1 MSLRASPYLGDLP
14 AQADEAIS
22 RIRHPYLDTPSSV
35 IYNILM
41 TLTPK
46 QFNKLATKE
55 DLKDFVTKDEMQ
67 NIKSDIIGAVDAVMV
82 KLDNI
87 EHAFV
92 SNLAAHDR
100 FKERISRLENYTGIN
115 QPKVKMANNS

>member
-1 MSLRASPYLGDLP
+1 
-14 AQADEAIS
+14 
-22 RIRHPYLDTPSSV
+22 
-35 IYNILM
+35 M
-41 TLTPK
+41 TLTPE

-55 DLKDFVTKDEMQ
+55 DLKELVTKTELSEV
-67 NIKSDIIGAVDAVMV
+67 KSEILGATDAVMK

-100 FKERISRLENYTGIN
+100 FEKRIARIEKHLELSSVID
-115 QPKVKMANNS
+115 

>member
-1 MSLRASPYLGDLP
+1 
-14 AQADEAIS
+14 
-22 RIRHPYLDTPSSV
+22 
-35 IYNILM
+35 M

-46 QFNKLATKE
+46 QFNLLATKE
-55 DLKDFVTKDEMQ
+55 DLKEFATKTELQ
-67 NIKSDIIGAVDAVMV
+67 EVKSDVLSAVDAVMK

-100 FKERISRLENYTGIN
+100 FEEAINNLNSRVTQLE
-115 QPKVKMANNS
+115 KKK